1 MPYDKRLVRPQDYM
15 DDVAKFFDKG
25 AYVKQ
30 KYEQQNRADSTQPPF
45 QINRFGAAE
54 LKNRITSR
62 KPTINPRLNFP
73 DNQPDNFNLF
83 QGLPSRFDNNRKEL
97 YNFDLGRPV
106 FQKPTF
112 VDSIEFQLKGQK
124 WKETFELSPTI
135 DPDNRPTNP
144 MPRRDN
150 PDPKNNLFDSMQA
163 KAEAEA
169 EGKMNIAQLLK
180 ASPGEIKEAEEKGP
194 VK

>member
-1 MPYDKRLVRPQDYM
+1 MPYDKRLINPSDYM

-25 AYVKQ
+25 AYVKT
-30 KYEQQNRADSTQPPF
+30 KYEQQNRADSTKPPF

-54 LKNRITSR
+54 LRSRITSR
-62 KPTINPRLNFP
+62 KPIINPRLNFV

-83 QGLPSRFDNNRKEL
+83 QGLPSRFDNHRKEL
-97 YNFDLGRPV
+97 YDFNVGRPV
-106 FQKPTF
+106 FTKPTF
-112 VDSIEFQLKGQK
+112 TDSLEFQLKGEK

-135 DPDNRPTNP
+135 NPDKRPKNP
-144 MPRRDN
+144 MPRMEN
-150 PDPKNNLFDSMQA
+150 PDPRNYLFETMEQ

-169 EGKMNIAQLLK
+169 EGKMNVAQLMK